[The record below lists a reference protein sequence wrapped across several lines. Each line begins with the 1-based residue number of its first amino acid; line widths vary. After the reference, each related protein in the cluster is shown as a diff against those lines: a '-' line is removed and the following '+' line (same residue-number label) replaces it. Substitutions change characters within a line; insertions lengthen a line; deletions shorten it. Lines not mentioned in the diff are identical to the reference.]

1 MPVVSTGE
9 RGPLGRVLLAG
20 VGYPNLSDVSVG
32 PVLAQRLAGRDLP
45 PGVEVHD
52 YSFGAIDA
60 VHRLKEGGYDT
71 ALFFGAVDRGD
82 APGTIRRYRWD
93 REDDPEVVQAHV
105 VEAAQAVI
113 ALETTLIVTG
123 YFKALPPDT
132 LVFEV
137 EPLDFEYGEVF
148 SPVVGEAVD
157 RLEAMLLQEVRAG
170 AVR

>member
-1 MPVVSTGE
+1 MPAVSTGD
-9 RGPLGRVLLAG
+9 RPPLGRVLLAG

-32 PVLAQRLAGRDLP
+32 PVLSERLARRSLP

-60 VHRLKEGGYDT
+60 VHRLKQGAYDL

-82 APGTIRRYRWD
+82 APGTIRRYQWE

-123 YFKALPPDT
+123 YFKALPTDT
-132 LVFEV
+132 RVFEV
-137 EPLDFEYGEVF
+137 EPFDFEYGEKF
-148 SPVVGEAVD
+148 SPAVAEAVD
-157 RLEAMLLQEVRAG
+157 RLEAMLLEEVSAG
-170 AVR
+170 VLG